1 MSGQSLTIQQ
11 QQQLKMSPQQIQV
24 MKMLTQSTLE
34 FNERVEQEIEEN
46 PALEISDSDNIN
58 DDHNDSR
65 NSDHDDDSGNSND
78 DGYDDGYDDYGNN
91 EERGERNERDDNGLD
106 YDDGNNDDF
115 TLGDYVSSDDIPSYQ
130 YNDMTE
136 QERRPE
142 MSYQAD
148 ETVLE
153 DLRDQLNMLPHV
165 SEEIKNIA
173 LYVIGCLNPKGYLE
187 RDTETIADDLIFT
200 ASIQVTD
207 QQVEEA
213 IALVQS
219 LDPAGVGARNI
230 KECLLLQLKRIEN
243 PSDSVLLAMR
253 ILEECGSAMEDKRF
267 DKIQKALGAT
277 EEEVQDAVA
286 ELKKLN
292 PQPCNMSDI
301 LLDNAVMI
309 VPDFNVHDENGELVM
324 TLNQGN
330 TPTLQLN
337 SRYATVL
344 EEYANNK
351 KNQSRAQKETAL
363 FIKQKIDAA
372 KWFISAVQQRTE
384 TMTKVMTAIIKRQEA
399 FFETG
404 DDEDLRPMIMKVIA
418 DDTELDISTVSR
430 VCNNKYVQTDFGVFP
445 LKHFFTESVE
455 TDQGEVH
462 SMAKLKNL
470 FVKCI
475 EEEDK
480 RKPLSD
486 QQIVDYMK
494 EKGFTLARR
503 TVAKYRDQLGIP
515 KAQYRKEL

>member
-11 QQQLKMSPQQIQV
+11 QQQLKLSPLQIQV
-24 MKMLTQSTLE
+24 MKLLTQSTLE

-46 PALEISDSDNIN
+46 PALEVDEGYDY
-58 DDHNDSR
+58 
-65 NSDHDDDSGNSND
+65 DHDKKSDKDDFGD
-78 DGYDDGYDDYGNN
+78 DDN
-91 EERGERNERDDNGLD
+91 ENLGGDDDNGLD

-142 MSYQAD
+142 MNYQAS

-153 DLRDQLNMLPHV
+153 DLRAQLNLLPHI
-165 SEEIKNIA
+165 SEDIKNIA

-187 RDTETIADDLIFT
+187 RDTETIVDDFIFI
-200 ASIQVTD
+200 ASKVVTEE
-207 QQVEEA
+207 QVEEA
-213 IALVQS
+213 ISVVQS
-219 LDPAGVGARNI
+219 LEPAGVGARNI
-230 KECLLLQLKRIEN
+230 RECLILQLKRIDN
-243 PSDSVLLAMR
+243 PSDAVLLATK
-253 ILEECGSAMEDKRF
+253 ILEECYTAIEDKRF
-267 DKIQKALGAT
+267 DKIQKALGVT
-277 EEEVQDAVA
+277 EEEIQDAVA

-292 PQPCNMSDI
+292 PQPCYTSDI
-301 LLDNAVMI
+301 LMDNSVVI
-309 VPDFNVHDENGELVM
+309 VPDFNVHDEDGELVL
-324 TLNQGN
+324 TLNQAN

-337 SRYATVL
+337 SHYATVL
-344 EEYANNK
+344 EEYANNR
-351 KNQSRAQKETAL
+351 KNQTRAQKDAAL
-363 FIKQKIDAA
+363 FIKQKVDAA
-372 KWFISAVQQRTE
+372 KWFISAVQQRTD
-384 TMTKVMTAIIKRQEA
+384 TMTKVMTAIIKRQDE
-399 FFETG
+399 FFKTG
-404 DDEDLRPMIMKVIA
+404 DDEELKPMIMKTIA
-418 DDTELDISTVSR
+418 DDTGFDISTVSR

-470 FVKCI
+470 FLKCI

-494 EKGFTLARR
+494 EKGFSLARR
-503 TVAKYRDQLGIP
+503 TIAKYRDQLGIP
-515 KAQYRKEL
+515 KAQFRKEI

>member
-11 QQQLKMSPQQIQV
+11 QQQLKLSPLQIQV
-24 MKMLTQSTLE
+24 MKLLTQSTLE

-46 PALEISDSDNIN
+46 PALEVDESYDY
-58 DDHNDSR
+58 
-65 NSDHDDDSGNSND
+65 DHDKKSDKDDFGD
-78 DGYDDGYDDYGNN
+78 DDN
-91 EERGERNERDDNGLD
+91 ENLGGDDDNGLD

-142 MSYQAD
+142 MNYQAS

-153 DLRDQLNMLPHV
+153 DLRAQLNLLPHI
-165 SEEIKNIA
+165 SEDIKNIA

-187 RDTETIADDLIFT
+187 RDTETIVDDFIFI
-200 ASIQVTD
+200 ASKVVTEE
-207 QQVEEA
+207 QVEEA
-213 IALVQS
+213 ISVVQS
-219 LDPAGVGARNI
+219 LEPAGVGARNI
-230 KECLLLQLKRIEN
+230 RECLILQLKRIDN
-243 PSDSVLLAMR
+243 PSDAVLLATR
-253 ILEECGSAMEDKRF
+253 ILEECYTAIEDKRF
-267 DKIQKALGAT
+267 DKIQKALGVT

-292 PQPCNMSDI
+292 PQPCYTSDI
-301 LLDNAVMI
+301 LMDNSVVI
-309 VPDFNVHDENGELVM
+309 VPDFNVHDEDGELVL
-324 TLNQGN
+324 TLNQAN

-337 SRYATVL
+337 SHYATVL
-344 EEYANNK
+344 EEYANNR
-351 KNQSRAQKETAL
+351 KNQSRAQKDAAL
-363 FIKQKIDAA
+363 FIKQKVDAA
-372 KWFISAVQQRTE
+372 KWFISAVQQRTD
-384 TMTKVMTAIIKRQEA
+384 TMTKVMTAIIKRQDE
-399 FFETG
+399 FFKTG
-404 DDEDLRPMIMKVIA
+404 DDEELKPMIMKTIA
-418 DDTELDISTVSR
+418 DDTGFDISTVSR

-470 FVKCI
+470 FLKCI

-486 QQIVDYMK
+486 QQIVEYMK
-494 EKGFTLARR
+494 EKGFSLARR
-503 TVAKYRDQLGIP
+503 TIAKYRDQLGIP
-515 KAQYRKEL
+515 KAQFRKEI

>member
-11 QQQLKMSPQQIQV
+11 QQQLKLSPLQIQV
-24 MKMLTQSTLE
+24 MKLLTQSTLE

-46 PALEISDSDNIN
+46 PALEV
-58 DDHNDSR
+58 DDDFEY
-65 NSDHDDDSGNSND
+65 DHDKKSDKDDFGD
-78 DGYDDGYDDYGNN
+78 DDN
-91 EERGERNERDDNGLD
+91 ENLGGDDDNGLD

-142 MSYQAD
+142 MNYQAS

-153 DLRDQLNMLPHV
+153 DLRAQLNLLPHI
-165 SEEIKNIA
+165 SEDIKNIA

-187 RDTETIADDLIFT
+187 RDTETIVDDFIFI
-200 ASIQVTD
+200 ASKVVTEEQVK
-207 QQVEEA
+207 EA
-213 IALVQS
+213 ISVVQS
-219 LDPAGVGARNI
+219 LEPAGVGARNI
-230 KECLLLQLKRIEN
+230 RECLILQLKRIDN
-243 PSDSVLLAMR
+243 PSDAVLLATR
-253 ILEECGSAMEDKRF
+253 ILEECYTAIEDKRF
-267 DKIQKALGAT
+267 DKIQKALGVT

-292 PQPCNMSDI
+292 PQPCYTSDI
-301 LLDNAVMI
+301 LMDNSVMI
-309 VPDFNVHDENGELVM
+309 VPDFNVHDEDGELVL
-324 TLNQGN
+324 TLNQAN

-337 SRYATVL
+337 SHYATVL
-344 EEYANNK
+344 EEYANNR
-351 KNQSRAQKETAL
+351 KNQTRAQKDAAL
-363 FIKQKIDAA
+363 FIKQKVDAA
-372 KWFISAVQQRTE
+372 KWFISAVQQRTD
-384 TMTKVMTAIIKRQEA
+384 TMTKVMTAIIKRQDE
-399 FFETG
+399 FFKTG
-404 DDEDLRPMIMKVIA
+404 DDEELKPMIMKTIA
-418 DDTELDISTVSR
+418 DDTGFDISTVSR

-470 FVKCI
+470 FLKCI

-494 EKGFTLARR
+494 EKGFSLARR
-503 TVAKYRDQLGIP
+503 TIAKYRDQLGIP
-515 KAQYRKEL
+515 KAQFRKEI

>member
-11 QQQLKMSPQQIQV
+11 QQQLKLSPLQIQV
-24 MKMLTQSTLE
+24 MKLLTQSTLE

-46 PALEISDSDNIN
+46 PALEVDESYDY
-58 DDHNDSR
+58 
-65 NSDHDDDSGNSND
+65 DHDKKSDKDDFGD
-78 DGYDDGYDDYGNN
+78 DDN
-91 EERGERNERDDNGLD
+91 ENLGGDDDNGLD

-142 MSYQAD
+142 MNYQAS

-153 DLRDQLNMLPHV
+153 DLRAQLNLLPHI
-165 SEEIKNIA
+165 SEDIKNIA

-187 RDTETIADDLIFT
+187 RDTETIVDDFIFI
-200 ASIQVTD
+200 ASKVVTEE
-207 QQVEEA
+207 QVEEA
-213 IALVQS
+213 ISVVQS
-219 LDPAGVGARNI
+219 LEPAGVGARNI
-230 KECLLLQLKRIEN
+230 RECLILQLKRIDN
-243 PSDSVLLAMR
+243 PSDAVLLATK
-253 ILEECGSAMEDKRF
+253 ILEECYTAIEDKRF
-267 DKIQKALGAT
+267 DKIQKALGVT

-292 PQPCNMSDI
+292 PQPCYTSDI
-301 LLDNAVMI
+301 LMDNSVVI
-309 VPDFNVHDENGELVM
+309 VPDFNVHDEDGELVL
-324 TLNQGN
+324 TLNQAN

-337 SRYATVL
+337 SHYATVL
-344 EEYANNK
+344 EEYANNR
-351 KNQSRAQKETAL
+351 KNQSRAQKDAAL
-363 FIKQKIDAA
+363 FIKQKVDAA
-372 KWFISAVQQRTE
+372 KWFISAVQQRTD
-384 TMTKVMTAIIKRQEA
+384 TMTKVMTAIIKRQDE
-399 FFETG
+399 FFKTG
-404 DDEDLRPMIMKVIA
+404 DDEELKPMIMKTIA
-418 DDTELDISTVSR
+418 DDTGFDISTVSR

-470 FVKCI
+470 FLKCI

-494 EKGFTLARR
+494 EKGFSLARR
-503 TVAKYRDQLGIP
+503 TIAKYRDQLGIP
-515 KAQYRKEL
+515 KAQFRKEI

>member
-11 QQQLKMSPQQIQV
+11 QQQLKLSPLQIQV
-24 MKMLTQSTLE
+24 MKLLTQSTLE

-46 PALEISDSDNIN
+46 PALEVDEGYDY
-58 DDHNDSR
+58 
-65 NSDHDDDSGNSND
+65 DHDKKSDKDDFGD
-78 DGYDDGYDDYGNN
+78 DDN
-91 EERGERNERDDNGLD
+91 ENLGGDDDNGLD

-142 MSYQAD
+142 MNYQAS

-153 DLRDQLNMLPHV
+153 DLRAQLNLLPHI
-165 SEEIKNIA
+165 SEDIKNIA

-187 RDTETIADDLIFT
+187 RDTETIVDDFIFI
-200 ASIQVTD
+200 ASKVVTEE
-207 QQVEEA
+207 QVEEA
-213 IALVQS
+213 ISVVQS
-219 LDPAGVGARNI
+219 LEPAGVGARNI
-230 KECLLLQLKRIEN
+230 RECLIIQLKRIDN
-243 PSDSVLLAMR
+243 PSDAVLLATR
-253 ILEECGSAMEDKRF
+253 ILEECYTAIEDKRF
-267 DKIQKALGAT
+267 DKIQKALGVT

-292 PQPCNMSDI
+292 PQPCYTSDI
-301 LLDNAVMI
+301 LMDNSVVI
-309 VPDFNVHDENGELVM
+309 VPDFNVHDEDGELVL
-324 TLNQGN
+324 TLNQAN

-337 SRYATVL
+337 SHYATVL
-344 EEYANNK
+344 EEYANNR
-351 KNQSRAQKETAL
+351 KNQSRAQKDAAL
-363 FIKQKIDAA
+363 FIKQKVDAA
-372 KWFISAVQQRTE
+372 KWFISAVQQRTD
-384 TMTKVMTAIIKRQEA
+384 TMTKVMTAIIKRQDE
-399 FFETG
+399 FFKTG
-404 DDEDLRPMIMKVIA
+404 DDEELKPMIMKTIA
-418 DDTELDISTVSR
+418 DDTGFDISTVSR

-470 FVKCI
+470 FLKCI

-494 EKGFTLARR
+494 EKGFSLARR
-503 TVAKYRDQLGIP
+503 TIAKYRDQLGIP
-515 KAQYRKEL
+515 KAQFRKEI

>member
-11 QQQLKMSPQQIQV
+11 QQQLKLSPQQIQV
-24 MKMLTQSTLE
+24 MKLLTQSTLE

-46 PALEISDSDNIN
+46 PALEVN
-58 DDHNDSR
+58 DEF
-65 NSDHDDDSGNSND
+65 NSND
-78 DGYDDGYDDYGNN
+78 NDNVNENKNGDNDREYDGDDDDDYEGSDDYKDN
-91 EERGERNERDDNGLD
+91 DDNGLD

-142 MSYQAD
+142 MNYQAD

-153 DLRDQLNMLPHV
+153 DLREQLNLLPHV
-165 SEEIKNIA
+165 TEDIKNIA
-173 LYVIGCLNPKGYLE
+173 LYVIGCLNTRGYLE
-187 RDTETIADDLIFT
+187 RDTETIVDDFIFT
-200 ASIQVTD
+200 ASIEITEE
-207 QQVEEA
+207 QVEEA
-213 IALVQS
+213 IAIVQS
-219 LDPAGVGARNI
+219 LEPAGVGARNL
-230 KECLLLQLKRIEN
+230 KECLILQLKRIEG
-243 PSDSVLLAMR
+243 PSDAVLLAIR
-253 ILEECGSAMEDKRF
+253 ILEECYSAMEDKRF
-267 DKIQKALGAT
+267 DKIQKSLGVT
-277 EEEVQDAVA
+277 EGEVQEAVA

-292 PQPCNMSDI
+292 PQPCVTSDI
-301 LLDNAVMI
+301 LMDNSVVI
-309 VPDFNVHDENGELVM
+309 VPDFNVHDEDGELVL

-337 SRYATVL
+337 SHYATVL

-351 KNQSRAQKETAL
+351 KNQSRAQKDAAM
-363 FIKQKIDAA
+363 FIKQKVEAA

-384 TMTKVMTAIIKRQEA
+384 TMTKVMTAIIERQKD

-404 DDEDLRPMIMKVIA
+404 DDEELKPMIMKVIA
-418 DDTELDISTVSR
+418 DDTGYDISTVSR

-470 FVKCI
+470 FIKCI

-503 TVAKYRDQLGIP
+503 TVAKYRDQLSIP
-515 KAQYRKEL
+515 KAQFRKEL

>member
-1 MSGQSLTIQQ
+1 MSGQSLIITQ
-11 QQQLKMSPQQIQV
+11 QQQLKLSPQQIQV
-24 MKMLTQSTLE
+24 MKLLTQSTLE

-46 PALEISDSDNIN
+46 PALEKNDNLNENENDNLNVNDNDNGDDDDNDFDYDDNSEDSDNYEN
-58 DDHNDSR
+58 KD
-65 NSDHDDDSGNSND
+65 
-78 DGYDDGYDDYGNN
+78 
-91 EERGERNERDDNGLD
+91 EDNGLD
-106 YDDGNNDDF
+106 YDDGNNEDF
-115 TLGDYVSSDDIPSYQ
+115 TLGDYVSLDDIPSYQ

-142 MSYQAD
+142 MSYHAD

-153 DLRDQLNMLPHV
+153 DLREQLNLLPHV
-165 SEEIKNIA
+165 DEDIKNIA
-173 LYVIGCLNPKGYLE
+173 LYVIGCLNPRGYLE
-187 RDTETIADDLIFT
+187 RDTETIVDDFIFT
-200 ASIQVTD
+200 ASKEITEA
-207 QQVEEA
+207 QVEEA
-213 IALVQS
+213 ISIVQS
-219 LDPAGVGARNI
+219 LEPAGVGARNI
-230 KECLLLQLKRIEN
+230 KECLILQLKRIDN
-243 PSDSVLLAMR
+243 PSDAVLLAIR
-253 ILEECGSAMEDKRF
+253 ILEECDSAMEDKRF

-277 EEEVQDAVA
+277 EEEVQEAVA

-292 PQPCNMSDI
+292 PQPCVTSDI
-301 LLDNAVMI
+301 LMDNSVVI
-309 VPDFNVHDENGELVM
+309 VPDFNVHDEDGELVL
-324 TLNQGN
+324 TLNQTN

-337 SRYATVL
+337 SHFATIL

-351 KNQSRAQKETAL
+351 KNQSRAQKDTAL
-363 FIKQKIDAA
+363 FIKQKVDAA

-384 TMTKVMTAIIKRQEA
+384 TMTKVMTAIIKRQKS

-404 DDEDLRPMIMKVIA
+404 DDEELKPMIMKVIA
-418 DDTELDISTVSR
+418 DDTGYDISTVSR

-470 FVKCI
+470 FIKCI

-486 QQIVDYMK
+486 QQIVEYMK
-494 EKGFTLARR
+494 EKGFSLARR

-515 KAQYRKEL
+515 KAQFRKEL

>member
-11 QQQLKMSPQQIQV
+11 QQQLKLSPLQIQV
-24 MKMLTQSTLE
+24 MKLLSQSTLE

-46 PALEISDSDNIN
+46 PALEVN
-58 DDHNDSR
+58 DDYEYDNEKK
-65 NSDHDDDSGNSND
+65 SDKEEYGDDDNENGGN
-78 DGYDDGYDDYGNN
+78 
-91 EERGERNERDDNGLD
+91 DDNGLD

-115 TLGDYVSSDDIPSYQ
+115 TLGDYVSADDIPSYQ

-153 DLRDQLNMLPHV
+153 DLRKQLNLLPHV

-173 LYVIGCLNPKGYLE
+173 LYVIGCLNPRGYLE
-187 RDTETIADDLIFT
+187 RDTETIVDDFIFI
-200 ASIQVTD
+200 ASKMVTEE
-207 QQVEEA
+207 QVEEA
-213 IALVQS
+213 ISIVQS
-219 LDPAGVGARNI
+219 LEPAGVGARNI
-230 KECLLLQLKRIEN
+230 RECLILQLKRIDN
-243 PSDSVLLAMR
+243 PSDAVLLAIR
-253 ILEECGSAMEDKRF
+253 ILEECYTAIEDKRF
-267 DKIQKALGAT
+267 DKIQKALGVT

-292 PQPCNMSDI
+292 PQPCHTNDI
-301 LLDNAVMI
+301 LMDNSVVI
-309 VPDFNVHDENGELVM
+309 VPDFNVHDEDGELVL
-324 TLNQGN
+324 TLNQAN

-337 SRYATVL
+337 SHYATVL
-344 EEYANNK
+344 EEYANNR
-351 KNQSRAQKETAL
+351 KNQSRAQKDAAL
-363 FIKQKIDAA
+363 FIKQKVDAA
-372 KWFISAVQQRTE
+372 KWFISAVQQRTD

-404 DDEDLRPMIMKVIA
+404 DDEELKPMIMKTIA
-418 DDTELDISTVSR
+418 DDTGFDISTVSR

-470 FVKCI
+470 FLKCI

-494 EKGFTLARR
+494 EKGFSLARR
-503 TVAKYRDQLGIP
+503 TIAKYRDQLGIP
-515 KAQYRKEL
+515 KAQFRKEL

>member
-11 QQQLKMSPQQIQV
+11 QQQLKLSPLQIQV
-24 MKMLTQSTLE
+24 MKLLTQSTLE

-46 PALEISDSDNIN
+46 PALEVDESYDF
-58 DDHNDSR
+58 
-65 NSDHDDDSGNSND
+65 DHDKKSDKDDFGD
-78 DGYDDGYDDYGNN
+78 DDNENLGDD
-91 EERGERNERDDNGLD
+91 DDNGLD

-142 MSYQAD
+142 MNYQAS

-153 DLRDQLNMLPHV
+153 DLRAQLNLLPHV
-165 SEEIKNIA
+165 SEDIKNIA

-187 RDTETIADDLIFT
+187 RDTETIVDDFIFI
-200 ASIQVTD
+200 ASKVVTEEQVK
-207 QQVEEA
+207 EA
-213 IALVQS
+213 ISVVQS
-219 LDPAGVGARNI
+219 LEPAGVGARNI
-230 KECLLLQLKRIEN
+230 RECLILQLKRIDN
-243 PSDSVLLAMR
+243 PSDAVLLATK
-253 ILEECGSAMEDKRF
+253 ILEECYTAIEDKRF
-267 DKIQKALGAT
+267 DKIQKALGVT
-277 EEEVQDAVA
+277 EEEIQDAVA

-292 PQPCNMSDI
+292 PQPCYTSDI
-301 LLDNAVMI
+301 LMDNSVVI
-309 VPDFNVHDENGELVM
+309 VPDFNVHDEDGELVL
-324 TLNQGN
+324 TLNQAN

-337 SRYATVL
+337 SHYATVL
-344 EEYANNK
+344 EEYANNR
-351 KNQSRAQKETAL
+351 KNQTRAQKDAAL
-363 FIKQKIDAA
+363 FIKQKVDAA
-372 KWFISAVQQRTE
+372 KWFISAVQQRTD
-384 TMTKVMTAIIKRQEA
+384 TMTKVMTAIIKRQDE
-399 FFETG
+399 FFKTG
-404 DDEDLRPMIMKVIA
+404 DDEVLKPMIMKTIA
-418 DDTELDISTVSR
+418 DDTGFDISTVSR

-470 FVKCI
+470 FLKCI

-494 EKGFTLARR
+494 EKGFSLARR
-503 TVAKYRDQLGIP
+503 TIAKYRDQLGIP
-515 KAQYRKEL
+515 KAQFRKEI

>member
-11 QQQLKMSPQQIQV
+11 QQQLKLSPLQIQV
-24 MKMLTQSTLE
+24 MKLLSQSTLE

-46 PALEISDSDNIN
+46 PALEVN
-58 DDHNDSR
+58 DDYEYDNEKK
-65 NSDHDDDSGNSND
+65 SDKEEYGDDD
-78 DGYDDGYDDYGNN
+78 N
-91 EERGERNERDDNGLD
+91 ENGGSDDNGLD

-115 TLGDYVSSDDIPSYQ
+115 TLGDYVSADDIPSYQ

-153 DLRDQLNMLPHV
+153 DLRKQLNLLPHV

-173 LYVIGCLNPKGYLE
+173 LYVIGCLNPRGYLE
-187 RDTETIADDLIFT
+187 RDTETIVDDFIFI
-200 ASIQVTD
+200 ASKMVTEE
-207 QQVEEA
+207 QVEEA
-213 IALVQS
+213 ISIVQS
-219 LDPAGVGARNI
+219 LEPAGVGARNLR
-230 KECLLLQLKRIEN
+230 ECLILQLKRIDN
-243 PSDSVLLAMR
+243 PSDAVLLAIR
-253 ILEECGSAMEDKRF
+253 ILEECYTAIEDKRF
-267 DKIQKALGAT
+267 DKIQKALGVT

-292 PQPCNMSDI
+292 PQPCHTNDI
-301 LLDNAVMI
+301 LMDNSVVI
-309 VPDFNVHDENGELVM
+309 VPDFNVHDEDGELVL
-324 TLNQGN
+324 TLNQAN

-337 SRYATVL
+337 SHYATVL
-344 EEYANNK
+344 EEYANNR
-351 KNQSRAQKETAL
+351 KNQSRAQKDAAL
-363 FIKQKIDAA
+363 FIKQKVDAA
-372 KWFISAVQQRTE
+372 KWFISAVQQRTD

-404 DDEDLRPMIMKVIA
+404 DDEELKPMIMKTIA
-418 DDTELDISTVSR
+418 DDTGFDISTVSR

-470 FVKCI
+470 FLKCI

-494 EKGFTLARR
+494 EKGFSLARR
-503 TVAKYRDQLGIP
+503 TIAKYRDQLGIP
-515 KAQYRKEL
+515 KAQFRKEL